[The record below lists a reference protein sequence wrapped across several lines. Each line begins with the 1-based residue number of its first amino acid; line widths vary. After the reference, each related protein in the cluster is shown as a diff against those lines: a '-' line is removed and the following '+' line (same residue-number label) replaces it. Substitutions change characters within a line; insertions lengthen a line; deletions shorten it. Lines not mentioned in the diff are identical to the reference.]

1 MPFPKLAANRAM
13 EGRGKQKTVPIDA
26 PAMEVVVTGL
36 ALDTALGDQSQTW
49 GKLLQGQTAIKPKQ
63 PFTNLPPS
71 PLALQGYY
79 PRSLGQLVPPLV
91 QAAMDDAQLDPMEEP
106 WGVAIGSSRAGQGHW
121 EDWIGANTKP
131 PVAPNFGLV
140 DWWQT
145 LPDQAARLAAQ
156 LLQEVTVMQCPMAA
170 CATGLWAIAQGV
182 ELIRTGHCQ
191 RVLAGAVEAPITPL
205 TLAGF
210 RKMATLAPDGCYP
223 FDRQREGLVLG
234 EGGALLVLET
244 RELAE
249 RRNARI
255 YGEILGWGFSCDALH
270 RSTPAFD
277 NRSAQKAV
285 KHCLARSGLT
295 PEKIDL
301 IHPHGTGTFFNDQR
315 EAALI
320 QAIFAPN
327 TPITSTKG
335 ATGHTLG
342 ASGAIAV
349 ALTLLSL
356 YRQQL
361 PPCVGLITPEFP
373 LNFTKVEST
382 QHLTKPLR
390 HGLCL
395 SFGFGGQNGAIA
407 VGA

>member
-1 MPFPKLAANRAM
+1 MD
-13 EGRGKQKTVPIDA
+13 GRGKQKAASIDA
-26 PAMEVVVTGL
+26 PAMRVVVTGL
-36 ALDTALGDQSQTW
+36 ALDTALGDRQQTW
-49 GKLLQGQTAIKPKQ
+49 EKLLQGQTAIKPRQ
-63 PFTNLPPS
+63 PFINLPPL
-71 PLALQGYY
+71 PLALRGDY

-91 QAAMDDAQLDPMEEP
+91 QAALDDAQLDPAEQP

-121 EDWIGANTKP
+121 EDWVGRNSNP
-131 PVAPNFGLV
+131 PVAPNFEPV

-156 LLQEVTVMQCPMAA
+156 LLPEVTVMQCPMAA

-210 RKMATLAPDGCYP
+210 SKMATLATDGCYP
-223 FDRQREGLVLG
+223 FDRQRQGLVLG
-234 EGGALLVLET
+234 EGGALLVLES
-244 RELAE
+244 RALAE
-249 RRNARI
+249 KRKARI

-285 KHCLARSGLT
+285 KHCLTRSALI
-295 PEKIDL
+295 PAQISF
-301 IHPHGTGTFFNDQR
+301 IHPHGTGTLFNDQR

-320 QAIFAPN
+320 QAMFVPN

-349 ALTLLSL
+349 ALTLMSL
-356 YRQQL
+356 HQQKL
-361 PPCVGLITPEFP
+361 PPCVGLREPEFP
-373 LNFTKVEST
+373 LNFTSINSMA
-382 QHLTKPLR
+382 HGSLAY
-390 HGLCL
+390 GLCL
-395 SFGFGGQNGAIA
+395 SFGFGGQNGAIS

>member
-1 MPFPKLAANRAM
+1 MDRQ
-13 EGRGKQKTVPIDA
+13 GKQKTAPIEA
-26 PAMEVVVTGL
+26 PAMGVVVTGL
-36 ALDTALGDQSQTW
+36 ALDTALGDQLQTW
-49 GKLLQGQTAIKPKQ
+49 TKLLQGKTAIKPKQ
-63 PFTNLPPS
+63 PFINLPS
-71 PLALQGYY
+71 FPLALQGNY

-91 QAAMDDAQLDPMEEP
+91 QAAIDDAQLDPAEQP
-106 WGVAIGSSRAGQGHW
+106 WGVAIGSSRASQCHW
-121 EDWIGANTKP
+121 EDWVGRNIKP
-131 PVAPNFGLV
+131 PLAPNFELV

-156 LLQEVTVMQCPMAA
+156 LLPEVTVMQCPMAA

-210 RKMATLAPDGCYP
+210 SKMVTLGPDGCYP
-223 FDRQREGLVLG
+223 FDRQRRGLVLG

-244 RELAE
+244 RELAQK
-249 RRNARI
+249 RKARI

-277 NRSAQKAV
+277 NHSAQQAV
-285 KHCLARSGLT
+285 KHCLTRSGLT
-295 PEKIDL
+295 PEQIDL
-301 IHPHGTGTFFNDQR
+301 IHPHGTGTLFNDQR

-320 QAIFAPN
+320 QTLFPQN
-327 TPITSTKG
+327 PLITSSKG

-356 YRQQL
+356 HQQQL
-361 PPCVGLITPEFP
+361 PPCVGLNEPEFP
-373 LNFTKVEST
+373 LNFVGIESVQPAT
-382 QHLTKPLR
+382 SPLNY
-390 HGLCL
+390 GLCL

-407 VGA
+407 VGHAPIPTK

>member
-1 MPFPKLAANRAM
+1 MD
-13 EGRGKQKTVPIDA
+13 GQGKQKTVPIDA
-26 PAMEVVVTGL
+26 LATGVVVTGL
-36 ALDTALGDQSQTW
+36 ALDTALGDQLQTW
-49 GKLLQGQTAIKPKQ
+49 EKLLQGQTAIKPKQ
-63 PFTNLPPS
+63 PFTNLPPL
-71 PLALQGYY
+71 PLALRGDY

-91 QAAMDDAQLDPMEEP
+91 QGALDDAQLDPAEEP

-121 EDWIGANTKP
+121 EDWVGSNTKP
-131 PVAPNFGLV
+131 PVAPNFDPV

-156 LLQEVTVMQCPMAA
+156 LLPEVTVMQCPMAA
-170 CATGLWAIAQGV
+170 CATGLWAIAQGM

-210 RKMATLAPDGCYP
+210 SKMATLATDGCYP
-223 FDRQREGLVLG
+223 FDRQRQGLVLG
-234 EGGALLVLET
+234 EGGALLVLES
-244 RELAE
+244 RALAE
-249 RRNARI
+249 KRKARI

-285 KHCLARSGLT
+285 KHCLTRSGLI
-295 PEKIDL
+295 PVQISL
-301 IHPHGTGTFFNDQR
+301 IHPHGTGTLFNDQR

-320 QAIFAPN
+320 QTMFAPN

-356 YRQQL
+356 HQQKL
-361 PPCVGLITPEFP
+361 PPCVGLREPEFP
-373 LNFTKVEST
+373 LNFTSIN
-382 QHLTKPLR
+382 PLA
-390 HGLCL
+390 HGGLAYGLCL

-407 VGA
+407 VGAYSYQ